1 MFFSSGIPQPKAKHY
16 IQILLSSVEYDTF
29 VKLMKIMRP
38 VAERR
43 KRIEAALADTEV
55 EIDKGQDGADA
66 KGDGPPEDAKGDGP
80 SDDAK
85 GDGDAKGEDEAD
97 AKDDRGA
104 DVDDV
109 KSPSKEDGVV
119 MEDDGAKGDAKDED
133 VADSKGEP
141 ADDDAKDVKG
151 DDVADDK

>member
-1 MFFSSGIPQPKAKHY
+1 
-16 IQILLSSVEYDTF
+16 
-29 VKLMKIMRP
+29 MRP

-66 KGDGPPEDAKGDGP
+66 KGDGSPE
-80 SDDAK
+80 DAK

-97 AKDDRGA
+97 AKDGGA

-119 MEDDGAKGDAKDED
+119 MEDDGAKGESKDED

-151 DDVADDK
+151 EDVADDK